1 MDESTD
7 QSGELAPEVGV
18 PDLVALCRLLN
29 EEGVCYI
36 VYGGLAC
43 LLHGHERMTRD
54 ADLYIGPDRE
64 NIRRVLAVLGR
75 WGHGYASE
83 LTVDDVIENV
93 VVRIAD
99 TFVVDVAAEVWKLEW
114 KRAWN
119 QRRIVRID
127 DVEIPVL
134 SRVDLITSK
143 LTYRERDRWDREI
156 LGAMKGPEPGHV
168 PESKTADGAS
178 DRK

>member
-1 MDESTD
+1 MDQSAD

-29 EEGVCYI
+29 GAGVQYL

-54 ADLYIGPDRE
+54 ADLYVGPDRE
-64 NIRRVLAVLGR
+64 NIKRVLDALGR
-75 WGHGYASE
+75 WGQGYASE
-83 LTVDDVIENV
+83 LTVDDVVENV

-114 KRAWN
+114 RKAWGG
-119 QRRIVRID
+119 RRIATID
-127 DVEIPVL
+127 GVDIPFL
-134 SRVDLITSK
+134 SRKDLITSK

-156 LGAMKGPEPGHV
+156 LEAMQGAEPGRAV
-168 PESKTADGAS
+168 ILDAEC
-178 DRK
+178 

>member
-1 MDESTD
+1 MDEHPD
-7 QSGELAPEVGV
+7 QAGELAPEVGV
-18 PDLVALCRLLN
+18 PDLVTLCRLLN
-29 EEGVCYI
+29 EAGVKYL

-54 ADLYIGPDRE
+54 ADLYVGPDRE
-64 NIRRVLAVLGR
+64 NIKRTLDALGR
-75 WGHGYASE
+75 WGQGYASE

-114 KRAWN
+114 HKAWSH
-119 QRRIVRID
+119 RRIAMIEG
-127 DVEIPVL
+127 VEIPFL
-134 SRVDLITSK
+134 SRRDLITSK

-156 LGAMKGPEPGHV
+156 LEAMKGVEPGHAAILDSV
-168 PESKTADGAS
+168 S
-178 DRK
+178 

>member
-1 MDESTD
+1 MDPSAD
-7 QSGELAPEVGV
+7 QGGELAPEVGV

-29 EEGVCYI
+29 GAGVHYL

-54 ADLYIGPDRE
+54 ADLYVGPDRE
-64 NIRRVLAVLGR
+64 NIRRVLDALGR
-75 WGHGYASE
+75 WGQGYASE
-83 LTVDDVIENV
+83 LTVDDIVENV

-114 KRAWN
+114 RKAWSG
-119 QRRIVRID
+119 RRIATID
-127 DVEIPVL
+127 GVDIPFL
-134 SRVDLITSK
+134 SRKDLITSK

-156 LGAMKGPEPGHV
+156 LEAMQGSEPGRAV
-168 PESKTADGAS
+168 NLDAE
-178 DRK
+178 

>member
-1 MDESTD
+1 MDPSAD
-7 QSGELAPEVGV
+7 KGGELAPEVGV

-29 EEGVCYI
+29 EAGVHYL

-54 ADLYIGPDRE
+54 ADLYVGPDRE
-64 NIRRVLAVLGR
+64 NIRRVLEALGR
-75 WGHGYASE
+75 WGQGYASE

-114 KRAWN
+114 RKAWN
-119 QRRIVRID
+119 GRRITTID
-127 DVEIPVL
+127 GVDIPFL
-134 SRVDLITSK
+134 SRKDLITSK

-156 LGAMKGPEPGHV
+156 LEAMVGAEPGHV
-168 PESKTADGAS
+168 AMPDSVS
-178 DRK
+178 

>member
-7 QSGELAPEVGV
+7 SGGELAPEVGV

-29 EEGVCYI
+29 DAEVRYM

-54 ADLYIGPDRE
+54 ADLYVGPDRE
-64 NIRRVLAVLGR
+64 NIRRALAALGH

-99 TFVVDVAAEVWKLEW
+99 TFVVDVAAEVWNLDW
-114 KRAWN
+114 SVAWSR
-119 QRRIVRID
+119 RRIVTID
-127 DVEIPVL
+127 GVDIPFV
-134 SRVDLITSK
+134 SRRDLITSK
-143 LTYRERDRWDREI
+143 TTYRERDRWDREV
-156 LGAMKGPEPGHV
+156 LEAMKGSEPGHAV
-168 PESKTADGAS
+168 MAVATVAG
-178 DRK
+178 

>member
-1 MDESTD
+1 MDENTD
-7 QSGELAPEVGV
+7 SGGELAPEVGV

-29 EEGVCYI
+29 DAKVRYM

-54 ADLYIGPDRE
+54 ADLYVGPDRE
-64 NIRRVLAVLGR
+64 NIRRALAALGQ

-114 KRAWN
+114 GRAWR
-119 QRRIVRID
+119 QRRITTID
-127 DVEIPVL
+127 GVDIPFL
-134 SRVDLITSK
+134 SRQDLITSK
-143 LTYRERDRWDREI
+143 LTYRERDHWDREV
-156 LGAMKGPEPGHV
+156 LEAMRGSEPGHAV
-168 PESKTADGAS
+168 ILDSGS
-178 DRK
+178 